1 MDIRVMSKL
10 KNYLYF
16 QLSSSFFQIFFVLFA
31 ITSIIYLVRIASLTS
46 IIQMTGVELF
56 MLYLYATPN
65 IIFYTLP
72 IVFFVSLAITISRLS
87 SEYETI
93 VITSFGLNPYRIIKI
108 FFPITLIVS
117 ITLLIISLGLV
128 PKAKDLSRV
137 FIEKKKNEAKLNIQA
152 SQNGQKFGNWLV
164 YIQGEKDEVF
174 YDVTMFKKDQNS
186 KEFITSDKADSISDN
201 SEFLFTLYNG
211 KAFIIKDAIDQ
222 INFEKLTLLN
232 SNSQKAIQDTFTNP
246 IDYWSNMKENEKLK
260 KDFALSALI
269 SIFPII
275 SMFLVIYI
283 GYFNPR
289 YEKNNAS
296 LFSAVSITIFIV
308 SIVLLNKYIPIASI
322 IIIPLVWIIV
332 SYVLLRKYVLG
343 RY

>member
-1 MDIRVMSKL
+1 MGIRVMNKL

-46 IIQMTGVELF
+46 IIQMTGFELF

-72 IVFFVSLAITISRLS
+72 IVFFVALAITISRLS

-108 FFPITLIVS
+108 FLPITLIVS
-117 ITLLIISLGLV
+117 VTLLIVSIGLV

-137 FIEKKKNEAKLNIQA
+137 FIEKKKNEAQLNIKA

-186 KEFITSDKADSISDN
+186 REFITSDKAESTTNN
-201 SEFLFTLYNG
+201 SEFSLVLHTG
-211 KAFIIKDAIDQ
+211 KAFIIKDVIDQ

-232 SNSQKAIQDTFTNP
+232 SNNQKAIQDTFTNP
-246 IDYWSNMKENEKLK
+246 IDYWSSINENDKLR
-260 KDFALSALI
+260 KDFALSVLI

-275 SMFLVIYI
+275 SMFLVVYI

-296 LFSAVSITIFIV
+296 LFAAIAITIFIV
-308 SIVLLNKYIPIASI
+308 SIVLFNKYIPIASI
-322 IIIPLVWIIV
+322 IIIPLAWVIG
-332 SYVLLRKYVLG
+332 SYILFKKYVLS

>member
-1 MDIRVMSKL
+1 MNKL

-46 IIQMTGVELF
+46 IIQMNGFELF

-72 IVFFVSLAITISRLS
+72 IVFFVAFAITISRLS

-117 ITLLIISLGLV
+117 ITLLIVSLGLV

-164 YIQGEKDEVF
+164 YIQGG
-174 YDVTMFKKDQNS
+174 
-186 KEFITSDKADSISDN
+186 
-201 SEFLFTLYNG
+201 FL
-211 KAFIIKDAIDQ
+211 
-222 INFEKLTLLN
+222 
-232 SNSQKAIQDTFTNP
+232 
-246 IDYWSNMKENEKLK
+246 
-260 KDFALSALI
+260 
-269 SIFPII
+269 
-275 SMFLVIYI
+275 
-283 GYFNPR
+283 
-289 YEKNNAS
+289 
-296 LFSAVSITIFIV
+296 
-308 SIVLLNKYIPIASI
+308 
-322 IIIPLVWIIV
+322 
-332 SYVLLRKYVLG
+332 
-343 RY
+343 

>member
-1 MDIRVMSKL
+1 MGIRVMNKL

-72 IVFFVSLAITISRLS
+72 IVFFVSLAITIGRLS

-93 VITSFGLNPYRIIKI
+93 VITSFGLNPYKIIKI
-108 FFPITLIVS
+108 FFPVTLIAS

-137 FIEKKKNEAKLNIQA
+137 FIEKKKNEAQLNIKA

-174 YDVTMFKKDQNS
+174 YDVTMFKKDLNS
-186 KEFITSDKADSISDN
+186 KEFITSDRAESTSEN
-201 SEFLFTLYNG
+201 SEFTLSLYSG
-211 KAFIIKDAIDQ
+211 KAFIIKDEIDQ

-232 SNSQKAIQDTFTNP
+232 SNNQKAVQDVFINP
-246 IDYWSNMKENEKLK
+246 IEYWKHIDNDMKLR
-260 KDFALSALI
+260 KDFSLSILI
-269 SIFPII
+269 SLFPII
-275 SMFLVIYI
+275 SMFLIVFI

-289 YEKNNAS
+289 YEKNNVS
-296 LFSAVSITIFIV
+296 LFSAIAITIFIV
-308 SIVLLNKYIPIASI
+308 SIVLLNKYIPLTSIA
-322 IIIPLVWIIV
+322 IIPLVWVVI
-332 SYVLLRKYVLG
+332 SYILLKKYVLS